1 MANYIKCKARRYFGF
16 FHPILTWEYHC
27 FGYRKGGHTQTK
39 VVDGY
44 ETSASWSD
52 DTHVTVTSE
61 EKSHTLR
68 IAYFNRHEEYPKN
81 PIFVIL
87 ELLMGLV
94 SRIRVAL
101 AKYLIAAFFLFS
113 VIWTDIEL
121 EHIGEG
127 AGKIALAIYACSIII
142 PLVGYIVRKAFG
154 LDQRIDDICDENG
167 WKRWSEYD
175 DE

>member
-1 MANYIKCKARRYFGF
+1 MANRIKSLGRSYIGF

-27 FGYRKGGHTQTK
+27 FGYRKGGHTKTR
-39 VVDGY
+39 VFDGY
-44 ETSASWSD
+44 ENSVSWSD
-52 DTHVTVTSE
+52 DTHATVTSK

-68 IAYFNRHEEYPKN
+68 IAYFDRHEEYPKN

-87 ELLMGLV
+87 EFFMSLV

-101 AKYLIAAFFLFS
+101 AKFFIAAYFLFCI
-113 VIWTDIEL
+113 IWPEIEL

-127 AGKIALAIYACSIII
+127 AGKIALAIYACSFII
-142 PLVGYIVRKAFG
+142 PLVGFIVRKAFG
-154 LDQRIDDICDENG
+154 LDQKIDDICDENG